1 MITQNKQKKPTYIE
15 WLTRINFYST
25 EILTEEIDSNKGKI
39 QAENLAKL
47 DETMELWKSKTP
59 YSGVETKWWDS
70 SQMMNKWW
78 W

>member
-47 DETMELWKSKTP
+47 DETMEL
-59 YSGVETKWWDS
+59 
-70 SQMMNKWW
+70 
-78 W
+78 